1 MDSAA
6 RVPTSFGKTI
16 LPLPLEWH
24 REKGDHLQRAGWL
37 AILLLAAFACP
48 LNPATASAATRAN
61 AVVTANDRGGNGA
74 SNGIPDEFTLIRRG
88 AFVDMYQN
96 GIRSRSWRLGS
107 LNSLTVNGS
116 NDDDTL
122 TVDFSGGN
130 PMPSGGL
137 YYNGGDN
144 GPAGDTLRLTGGAL
158 DNVAYTFFNRTDGAV
173 DINGRRIV
181 YTGLEPVVDTV
192 PSLSLT
198 VNATNA
204 PNAITYQ
211 RNGSN
216 GEVAIDNSEVLDFS
230 NKVALT
236 INGFAGD
243 DHIDLDAGAFTPTAL
258 TSIVVN
264 CGPGN
269 DVVSVAAGTQ
279 VPITINGDDADDLFR
294 VSPPAGATITVDGG
308 DHVVGDH
315 LLVVAGA
322 SKAKNTGTAVV
333 VDGFMN
339 VNYSN
344 LQRVDIVTKSNL
356 KKFLP

>member
-1 MDSAA
+1 M
-6 RVPTSFGKTI
+6 P
-16 LPLPLEWH
+16 
-24 REKGDHLQRAGWL
+24 
-37 AILLLAAFACP
+37 ILLVASLAWSMIA
-48 LNPATASAATRAN
+48 ATASAATPSN
-61 AVVTANDRGGNGA
+61 VVVTANDRGGNGA
-74 SNGIPDEFTLIRRG
+74 SNGLPDEFTLVRRG

-130 PMPSGGL
+130 PTPSGGL

-144 GPAGDTLRLTGGAL
+144 GPAGDTLKLTGGAL
-158 DNVAYTFFNRTDGAV
+158 DSVAYTFFNRTDGAI

-181 YTGLEPVVDTV
+181 YTGLEPVFDSV
-192 PSLSLT
+192 PGSLT
-198 VNATNA
+198 VNGTNA

-211 RNGSN
+211 QNGSN

-230 NKVALT
+230 NKVTLT

-243 DHIDLDAGAFTPTAL
+243 DHIDLDAGAFTPTGL

-269 DVVSVAAGTQ
+269 DVVSVAAGTA
-279 VPITINGDDADDLFR
+279 VPITINGGDGDDLFR
-294 VSPPAGATITVDGG
+294 VSPSASATITVDGG
-308 DHVVGDH
+308 EHVVGDH

-322 SKAKNTGTAVV
+322 SKAKNTGTAVT

-339 VNYSN
+339 VNYGN